1 MSPICVLGIDT
12 ATRPGS
18 TALAYPGVVLAQ
30 TRLDERGRHARDLLA
45 GVGTMLAGAGVSPR
59 DLSGIAV
66 TVGPGSFTG
75 VRIGMA
81 TAKGLAYSLNVGL
94 DGLSTLEAL
103 ARAVLGGG
111 QETPQRLCA
120 AIAAGRGEIYA
131 ALFRVEGGEPLR
143 EGPERSLR
151 PADLLPDLLP
161 GTIVAGDGAAAV
173 AGAAREA
180 GLEIRELETETL
192 LAGPVALWGCRT
204 LRAGEPYRPGRLRPS
219 YVRPSDAETARR

>member
-45 GVGTMLAGAGVSPR
+45 GVGTILAGAGVSPR

-131 ALFRVEGGEPLR
+131 ALFR
-143 EGPERSLR
+143 
-151 PADLLPDLLP
+151 
-161 GTIVAGDGAAAV
+161 
-173 AGAAREA
+173 
-180 GLEIRELETETL
+180 
-192 LAGPVALWGCRT
+192 
-204 LRAGEPYRPGRLRPS
+204 
-219 YVRPSDAETARR
+219 